1 MVAPMVSMIWR
12 VALVYLYTSWC
23 LLWTN
28 KLVNRNANWNDVKN
42 IILDVLFLV
51 SITLFKVHTT
61 FTFLKIIQSPGK
73 GLNQSKKNNLNLF
86 FMLSN
91 PKIEIN
97 WPKIGYVLLINL
109 KSKKKFLLWS
119 SCSNTQN
126 SSPIPMYC
134 HPHASS
140 QSLLP
145 GDFVTPGKEGKF
157 FT

>member
-1 MVAPMVSMIWR
+1 MTSVRWR

-28 KLVNRNANWNDVKN
+28 KLVNRNANLNDVSN
-42 IILDVLFLV
+42 IILDVLF
-51 SITLFKVHTT
+51 SATIILFKVHTT
-61 FTFLKIIQSPGK
+61 ITFLKIIQSARK
-73 GLNQSKKNNLNLF
+73 GLNQLKKNNLNLF
-86 FMLSN
+86 FVLGN
-91 PKIEIN
+91 PKIELN